1 MESPSFFGCRSLPVI
16 LRSESHSFSLHF
28 RSCRRRRR
36 TLDCGIVKRLLLCI
50 APLLLSVLGV
60 HALMV
65 QGYDPAVNDR
75 FASGYPDAPLPNSG
89 AKFLGKDLDWSGVGW
104 WKKDPQYSVTLLS
117 SKNFAYTKHMAPQTG
132 DVITFL
138 GRDGH
143 LHDYHVAKLQMVEL
157 GKQGGDTVFA
167 DTAVGTFDE
176 TVPLDDQV
184 THYPVAFSQKGMD
197 PFIGKKILM
206 YGHMA
211 RIGTNE
217 IVEGIMLENVASEYN
232 FDTRGLTNGMGKS
245 EVGDAGSPSFLV
257 IDGKLA
263 LVGTHW
269 KDDTDSMVSGIIPG
283 INAIMAADGARLE
296 VVPVG
301 D

>member
-1 MESPSFFGCRSLPVI
+1 M
-16 LRSESHSFSLHF
+16 
-28 RSCRRRRR
+28 
-36 TLDCGIVKRLLLCI
+36 KRLLLCLT
-50 APLLLSVLGV
+50 PLLLSAMVV
-60 HALMV
+60 RALVV

-75 FASGYPDAPLPNSG
+75 FSSGYPNAPVPNTNPN
-89 AKFLGKDLDWSGVGW
+89 FIGKGLDWSGVGW
-104 WKKDPQYSVTLLS
+104 WKKDAQYSVTLLS
-117 SKNFAYTKHMAPQTG
+117 SRNFAYTKHMAPQIG

-157 GKQGGDTVFA
+157 AKQAGQPVEA
-167 DTAVGTFDE
+167 DSAVGTFAE

-184 THYPVAFSQKGMD
+184 THYPVVFSPKGTEA
-197 PFIGKKILM
+197 FIGRKILM

-217 IVEGIMLENVASEYN
+217 IVEGIMIDGVTSEYN
-232 FDTRGLTNGMGKS
+232 FDTDGLTTGMGKV
-245 EVGDAGSPSFLV
+245 EVGDSGSPAFMV
-257 IDGKLA
+257 VNGKLA

-269 KDDTDSMVSGIIPG
+269 KIDTDCMVPG
-283 INAIMAADGARLE
+283 LIAGMNAIMAADGARLE
-296 VVPVG
+296 VAPL